1 MQFVSQEI
9 ENKNKN
15 MSTHKINTIEIVKD
29 SNENVICH
37 IIRSNHT
44 PSSTEFFTPGNYSQQ
59 LGIIKYPSGGKIK
72 PHYHNRV
79 TREVHYTQ
87 EVLVIRKGKVQVNL
101 FDYELKYIS
110 SVVLSAGDVI
120 LLASGGHGFEM
131 LEDCEMLE
139 IKQGPYNGVEAD
151 KTHF

>member
-1 MQFVSQEI
+1 MIKQIVSG
-9 ENKNKN
+9 
-15 MSTHKINTIEIVKD
+15 IEIVYDPKD
-29 SNENVICH
+29 NGIPICH
-37 IIRSNHT
+37 IIRAAYR
-44 PSSTEFFTPGNYSQQ
+44 PDKTEFFTPGDYSQQ

-87 EVLVIRKGKVQVNL
+87 EVLVIRMGKVQINL
-101 FDYELKYIS
+101 FDHELETIC
-110 SVVLSAGDVI
+110 SVVLSKGDVI
-120 LLASGGHGFEM
+120 LLASGGHGFEI

-139 IKQGPYNGVEAD
+139 VKQGPYNGVEAD

>member
-1 MQFVSQEI
+1 MTKELAPGI
-9 ENKNKN
+9 EVVYDKD
-15 MSTHKINTIEIVKD
+15 NTVP
-29 SNENVICH
+29 ICH
-37 IIRSNHT
+37 IIRTGYN
-44 PSSTEFFTPGNYSQQ
+44 PAGTEFFTPGDYSQQ
-59 LGIIKYPSGGKIK
+59 LGIIKYPKGGTIK
-72 PHYHNRV
+72 PHYHNKV

-101 FDYELKYIS
+101 FDHELKPITK
-110 SVVLSAGDVI
+110 VVLATGDVI

-139 IKQGPYNGVEAD
+139 IKQGPYNGVQAD

>member
-1 MQFVSQEI
+1 MEIGSQPVEVI
-9 ENKNKN
+9 TDKNE
-15 MSTHKINTIEIVKD
+15 M
-29 SNENVICH
+29 VICH
-37 IIRSNHT
+37 IIRNNYT
-44 PSSTEFFTPGNYSQQ
+44 PVSTEFFTPGNYSQQ

-79 TREVHYTQ
+79 IREVHYTQ

-101 FDYELKYIS
+101 FDHNLVYICN
-110 SVVLSAGDVI
+110 VVLSVGDVI